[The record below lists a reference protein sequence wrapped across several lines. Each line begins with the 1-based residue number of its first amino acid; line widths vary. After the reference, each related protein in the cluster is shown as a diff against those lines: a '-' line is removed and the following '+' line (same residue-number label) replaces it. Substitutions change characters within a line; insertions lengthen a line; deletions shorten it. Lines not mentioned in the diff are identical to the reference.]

1 MTKLR
6 EIERLRACAIL
17 MVLVVHWRPLYVLMP
32 EIARKSW
39 SGVDLFFVISGYVVT
54 LSLLR
59 VLPTFDVKQPF
70 LDAFA
75 GSSGA
80 LRTFYVRRF
89 FRILPPAV
97 AAVFVHGLCTHY
109 FPEQFGPTSLW
120 KKEAVTIFGGMYNY
134 SFVYNSDFRMG
145 VYWSLAVEEHFYLL
159 LPMIFILFRTTNRR
173 LLACVIVGGISIAC
187 RLLPVPEGVG
197 GYGWMK
203 FTSHL
208 RFDSLMAGVA
218 LALLASKPSTP
229 MVPRS
234 WMRFA
239 IVPALLLLVTCLP
252 ATAPDDVML
261 HAGLIA
267 IWGLS
272 GALVALAGMDL
283 GYVLSFPVLDRILE
297 YIGSRSYAL
306 YVMHVPARGMEL
318 GAAARWARFGTW
330 CTPTDPDHPWRQL
343 LVTAALALFMTE
355 VTHRLVEKPA
365 MALGRRLI
373 ERAKHPSAPSG
384 GAAIANAQEQA

>member
-1 MTKLR
+1 VTKLP

-17 MVLVVHWRPLYVLMP
+17 MVLVVHWRPLYVFMP
-32 EIARKSW
+32 TIARKPW
-39 SGVDLFFVISGYVVT
+39 SGVDLFFVISGYVVS

-59 VLPTFDVKQPF
+59 LLPAFDVEQPF

-75 GSSGA
+75 SSRGA

-89 FRILPPAV
+89 FRIIPPAV
-97 AAVFVHGLCTHY
+97 VAVLIHGVCTQY
-109 FPEQFGPTSLW
+109 FPDQFGSTALW

-134 SFVYNSDFRMG
+134 SFVYNVDFRMG

-159 LPMIFILFRTTNRR
+159 LPMIFVLFRTTNRR
-173 LLACVIVGGISIAC
+173 LLACVIVGAISIAC
-187 RLLPVPEGVG
+187 RTLPVPEGAG

-218 LALLASKPSTP
+218 LALLASKPSTR

-252 ATAPDDVML
+252 AAAPDDVML
-261 HAGLIA
+261 HAGFIA

-283 GYVLSFPVLDRILE
+283 GYVLSFPVLGRILE

-306 YVMHVPARGMEL
+306 YVMHVPATWIEL
-318 GAAARWARFGTW
+318 GAATKWARFGTW
-330 CTPTDPDHPWRQL
+330 CTPTDPDRPWRQL

-355 VTHRLVEKPA
+355 VTHRLVERPTMA
-365 MALGRRLI
+365 MGRRLI
-373 ERAKHPSAPSG
+373 ERAKRPSAPS
-384 GAAIANAQEQA
+384 GAAIANAQEPA